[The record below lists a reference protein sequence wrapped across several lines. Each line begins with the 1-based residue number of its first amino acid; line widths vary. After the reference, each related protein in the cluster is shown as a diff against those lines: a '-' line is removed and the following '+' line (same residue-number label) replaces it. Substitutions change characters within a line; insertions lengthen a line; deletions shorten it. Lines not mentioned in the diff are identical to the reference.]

1 MPTTDQMSAAP
12 GGVVW
17 VFFTEGFLFRSNDRG
32 DTWVERALPPQS
44 VSPRGNVTFIDGQ
57 RGWLNSSGSPETEC
71 NAEGTAIWQTT
82 DGAASWQQ
90 VAVVD
95 GVAPSTSGIADAQC
109 KENLS
114 FVDPTHGFLA
124 AWDDNHQPTIYR
136 TSDAGHTWKGAN
148 LPDPPGFVTQGGG
161 FSLRA
166 GVVRGFDTTLLVPAT
181 GMNAASGQLSTY
193 VYRSVDGGATWTDLG
208 TLPNP
213 GGSIGF
219 VTATRWLQIVEPDQ
233 SSETTDAGSTWHSY
247 ATDYSQAAPIA
258 PEVVFGD
265 PLVGYATVRG
275 GIQRTTDGGAN
286 WAFINTPGT
295 LQSG

>member
-17 VFFTEGFLFRSNDRG
+17 VFFTEGFLFRSSDRG
-32 DTWVERALPPQS
+32 DTWVQRALPPQS
-44 VSPRGNVTFIDGQ
+44 VSPRGNVTFIDDQ

-90 VAVVD
+90 VAAVD

-124 AWDDNHQPTIYR
+124 AWDDIHQPTIYR
-136 TSDAGHTWKGAN
+136 TTDGGHTWKGTT
-148 LPDPPGFVTQGGG
+148 LPDPPGFVTQAGG
-161 FSLRA
+161 FNLRA
-166 GVVRGFDTTLLVPAT
+166 GVVSRFDTSLLVPAA

-193 VYRSVDGGATWTDLG
+193 VFRSVDGGATWTDLG
-208 TLPNP
+208 TPPSP

-219 VTATRWLQIVEPDQ
+219 VTATRWLQIIEPGQ

-247 ATDYSQAAPIA
+247 PTDYSQAAPIA

-275 GIQRTTDGGAN
+275 GIQRTTDGGLH

-295 LQSG
+295 QQSG